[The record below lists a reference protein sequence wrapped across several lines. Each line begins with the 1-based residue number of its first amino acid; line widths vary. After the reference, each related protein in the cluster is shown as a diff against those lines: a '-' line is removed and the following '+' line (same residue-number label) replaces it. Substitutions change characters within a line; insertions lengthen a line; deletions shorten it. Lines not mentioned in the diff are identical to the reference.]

1 MEKKFINNL
10 TLFLFVIIF
19 GIITYQNSL
28 VLEYSLLQIR
38 MLDDLA
44 LLNSFVRFKNF
55 VYERNLQYTFGFIDY
70 SYGNL
75 FWILNTIFLTPLTLF
90 NNDAIVIFAAR
101 QMAAFFAFEL
111 SNGLKFD
118 SWKGENSFINSFVSL
133 IINFQKA
140 I

>member
-44 LLNSFVRFKNF
+44 LLNSFVRLKNF
-55 VYERNLQYTFGFIDY
+55 VYERNLYTFGF
-70 SYGNL
+70 S
-75 FWILNTIFLTPLTLF
+75 FTKPL
-90 NNDAIVIFAAR
+90 
-101 QMAAFFAFEL
+101 
-111 SNGLKFD
+111 
-118 SWKGENSFINSFVSL
+118 
-133 IINFQKA
+133 
-140 I
+140 